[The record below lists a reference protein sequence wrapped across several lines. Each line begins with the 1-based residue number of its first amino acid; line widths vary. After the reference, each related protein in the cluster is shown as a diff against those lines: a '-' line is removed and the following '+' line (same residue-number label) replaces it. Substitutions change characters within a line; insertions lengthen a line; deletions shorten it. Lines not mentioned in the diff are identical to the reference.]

1 MKHILKQRMMINE
14 SEKNRI
20 LGLHEITRK
29 KSLGILTE
37 ATIDDATKYFEGE
50 KAKFTDFPTTGK
62 VVPYNN
68 SFGYEVTNPDGTK
81 YILMLDNTA
90 YIDNG
95 TGYKLSQGYKW
106 TDTPYVEKP
115 ITAPPPSSSPSSSSN
130 TNQTSTLTPLKSKKE
145 IRQGYNQ
152 RVKDANTLK
161 KEREDKI
168 KTIQNEID
176 KYTNYLNNAKLK
188 AKMTPEDIKGYEDY
202 VKLKKTELD
211 QLKKT
216 PLNSANAQ
224 TNNTATLPPKPVR
237 SAEDRSA
244 IEAGQGL

>member
-1 MKHILKQRMMINE
+1 MINE

-37 ATIDDATKYFEGE
+37 ATIEDATKYFEGE

-106 TDTPYVEKP
+106 TDTPYVEP
-115 ITAPPPSSSPSSSSN
+115 TQGFTATSN
-130 TNQTSTLTPLKSKKE
+130 TNTDPSKNTNSNPTLQPLASKKE

-152 RVKDANTLK
+152 RVKDANTLR

-168 KTIQNEID
+168 KSIQNEID
-176 KYTNYLNNAKLK
+176 KYSKPLNNPRIK
-188 AKMTPEDIKGYEDY
+188 AKMTADQIKANEEYI
-202 VKLKKTELD
+202 KAKQAELD

-216 PLNSANAQ
+216 PIGAASTETKTVNA
-224 TNNTATLPPKPVR
+224 TTAPKPAR
-237 SAEDRSA
+237 SPEDQAA